1 MKIIFNIPYFY
12 LPSYTS
18 HNLFCSA
25 PILNISCK
33 SLAIASTLAS
43 ICSTVPVL
51 LPALICHITKLGMNP
66 ALNVNIY
73 FIQKL
78 ENILNTE
85 TTTIAISSH

>member
-1 MKIIFNIPYFY
+1 MLKNY
-12 LPSYTS
+12 LLINTNTKVEFMSTMGSKFDFIWTNSILMLSVVKQRMVSEKFQSPTR
-18 HNLFCSA
+18 FCHT
-25 PILNISCK
+25 I
-33 SLAIASTLAS
+33 
-43 ICSTVPVL
+43 
-51 LPALICHITKLGMNP
+51 KLGMNP